1 MITYF
6 EVETHKSKKKYEIYK
21 TLTSI
26 SESVDTVVIIGA
38 TTTSVMLLVIGVGL
52 IVFPISAGIACTL
65 SLGNK
70 ILHKIFIIK

>member
-6 EVETHKSKKKYEIYK
+6 EVETHKSKKKYENYK